1 MTGEIAVDDLDAV
14 DCAQLLESHHF
25 GRIAVLVD
33 GHPEIFPVNYVC
45 RNGRVAIRTDSGT
58 KLHAAAMSAV
68 AFEIDSVDDDSRTGW
83 SVVVKGTGYDVTD
96 SVDDVSE
103 ELRQL
108 QVDTWA
114 PGGNASWI
122 RIEPHSVTGRRI
134 RRP

>member
-1 MTGEIAVDDLDAV
+1 MTDEITVDELDEV

-33 GHPEIFPVNYVC
+33 GHPEIFPVNYLYHD
-45 RNGRVAIRTDSGT
+45 GRVAIRTDRGT

-68 AFEIDSVDDDSRTGW
+68 AFEIDATDDSSRSGW
-83 SVVVKGTGYDVTD
+83 SVLVKGTGYDITD
-96 SVDDVSE
+96 SVDDISE
-103 ELRQL
+103 DLRQL

-114 PGGNASWI
+114 PGANPSWI
-122 RIEPHSVTGRRI
+122 RIEPHFITGRRI